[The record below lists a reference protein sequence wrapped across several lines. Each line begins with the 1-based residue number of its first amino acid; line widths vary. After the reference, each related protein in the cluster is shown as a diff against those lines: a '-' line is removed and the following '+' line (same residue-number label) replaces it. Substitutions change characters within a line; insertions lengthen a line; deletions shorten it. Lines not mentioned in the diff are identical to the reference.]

1 MLIISRLDNHNHSDK
16 NIGRNRN
23 NNKMSVFETTVCCR
37 MLFVNNDEIQLPNW
51 RSISIVITGLEY
63 NEMSSLPALLTV
75 KMPMIISELCEKH
88 ESTV

>member
-1 MLIISRLDNHNHSDK
+1 M
-16 NIGRNRN
+16 
-23 NNKMSVFETTVCCR
+23 CCR
-37 MLFVNNDEIQLPNW
+37 TLFVNNDEIQLSNW

-63 NEMSSLPALLTV
+63 NEMSSLPALLIV

>member
-1 MLIISRLDNHNHSDK
+1 M
-16 NIGRNRN
+16 
-23 NNKMSVFETTVCCR
+23 CCR
-37 MLFVNNDEIQLPNW
+37 TLFVNNDEIQLSNW

-63 NEMSSLPALLTV
+63 NEVSSLPAMLIV

>member
-1 MLIISRLDNHNHSDK
+1 
-16 NIGRNRN
+16 
-23 NNKMSVFETTVCCR
+23 MSVFETTMCCR
-37 MLFVNNDEIQLPNW
+37 TLFVNNDEIQLSNW

-63 NEMSSLPALLTV
+63 NEMSSLPALLIV

>member
-1 MLIISRLDNHNHSDK
+1 
-16 NIGRNRN
+16 
-23 NNKMSVFETTVCCR
+23 
-37 MLFVNNDEIQLPNW
+37 MLFVNNDEIQLSNW

-63 NEMSSLPALLTV
+63 NEMSSLPALLIV

>member
-1 MLIISRLDNHNHSDK
+1 
-16 NIGRNRN
+16 
-23 NNKMSVFETTVCCR
+23 MSVFETTVCCR
-37 MLFVNNDEIQLPNW
+37 RLFVNNDEIQLSNW

-63 NEMSSLPALLTV
+63 NEVGSLPAMLIV